1 MAETPSQ
8 PALRKFVESMLV
20 TDSDLEAFCL
30 DYFPD
35 VKRRFSAGM
44 DRVQKVNLLF
54 SHGDPAQIVEYL
66 QEMDPKRAAR
76 FVSLLSEPAPRPAA
90 APATPAAPAAQ
101 APPAAAGPDPIELL
115 DALMTLTLEAF
126 DEVVFRVRIR
136 SNELPGRSST
146 QRERAMQLIERLEML
161 EGERGLTKLVGAI
174 QKVSPNSLAK

>member
-8 PALRKFVESMLV
+8 PALRKFVENMLV

-35 VKRRFSAGM
+35 VKRKFSAGM
-44 DRVQKVNLLF
+44 DRVQKVNLLL
-54 SHGDPAQIVEYL
+54 SHGDARQIADCL

-76 FVSLLSEPAPRPAA
+76 FASLLSEPAPRPAA
-90 APATPAAPAAQ
+90 PAAAPAM
-101 APPAAAGPDPIELL
+101 PAASGPDPIELL